1 MLPKKMEK
9 YQQCLEKVKKL
20 HYYLANLQ
28 TKVSHLLFMTHGK
41 NVTGEKDR
49 QIFRCIQI
57 DRKKDGWLEIG
68 QTDIQLVRKWMD
80 RQIDEQIDRQIDRQ
94 INRQID
100 RQIDR

>member
-49 QIFRCIQI
+49 QIFRCIQR
-57 DRKKDGWLEIG
+57 DRKKDGQLEIG
-68 QTDIQLVRKWMD
+68 QTDSQLENGW
-80 RQIDEQIDRQIDRQ
+80 IDRQM
-94 INRQID
+94 NRQID
-100 RQIDR
+100 RQIKRQIDRQIDK

>member
-9 YQQCLEKVKKL
+9 YQQCLEKEKKL

-49 QIFRCIQI
+49 QIFRCI
-57 DRKKDGWLEIG
+57 
-68 QTDIQLVRKWMD
+68 
-80 RQIDEQIDRQIDRQ
+80 
-94 INRQID
+94 
-100 RQIDR
+100 